1 VVDCYRC
8 AESSVDGC
16 VVVLTDD
23 DDDDDTYLQSIYVKM
38 ARVAVCI
45 PFVAARIDR

>member
-1 VVDCYRC
+1 
-8 AESSVDGC
+8 

-23 DDDDDTYLQSIYVKM
+23 DDDDAAVDTYLQSIYVKM
-38 ARVAVCI
+38 ARMAVCI